1 VSKADDY
8 EAKALECL
16 ELSDHYLE
24 PGNTSQ
30 WVAHVYASQAQTWAT
45 LAAMHRND
53 DYNEDV
59 ELYNAEVDIYNRSH
73 WGSAVWAWLK
83 RK

>member
-1 VSKADDY
+1 MSKADDY
-8 EAKALECL
+8 EAKALEAL
-16 ELSDHYLE
+16 ELADQYL
-24 PGNTSQ
+24 GG
-30 WVAHVYASQAQTWAT
+30 HVVGAQVFATKAQAYAT
-45 LAAMHRND
+45 LALLHRND

-73 WGSAVWAWLK
+73 WGSVLWAWLK